1 MGWMSSPTVP
11 ILELKGL
18 SVTLNQLVYQ
28 RLSLDQSPGKPHG
41 FVYFLS
47 IHNDSDVTVTIKGRK
62 WVVAHEDG
70 TTLVVEGDGVV
81 GECPEL
87 APGERFSYNSRHAI
101 GTPTA
106 EVHGSFWGFD
116 SEQRRVFV
124 RIPRFQLE
132 VPPSDD
138 VS

>member
-1 MGWMSSPTVP
+1 MSSSTAP

-18 SVTLNQLVYQ
+18 RVTLNQLVYQ
-28 RLSLDQSPGKPHG
+28 RLSPDQSPGKPHG

-47 IHNDSDVTVTIKGRK
+47 IDNDSDVTVTIKGRK

-70 TTLVVEGDGVV
+70 STLGVEGDGVV
-81 GECPEL
+81 GECPDI

-101 GTPTA
+101 ATRTA
-106 EVHGSFWGFD
+106 EVEGSFWGLD
-116 SEQRRVFV
+116 AGQRRVFV

-132 VPPSDD
+132 VPPSGDL
-138 VS
+138 S

>member
-1 MGWMSSPTVP
+1 MSSPTVP

-18 SVTLNQLVYQ
+18 KVTLDQLVYQ
-28 RLSLDQSPGKPHG
+28 RFSLDQSPGKPHG

-62 WVVAHEDG
+62 WVVTHEDG

-106 EVHGSFWGFD
+106 VVDGSFWGLD

-138 VS
+138 GA

>member
-1 MGWMSSPTVP
+1 MGSMSSFTLP
-11 ILELKGL
+11 ILELQGL
-18 SVTLNQLVYQ
+18 RVTLNRLVYQ
-28 RLSLDQSPGKPHG
+28 RLTPEQSPGKPHG

-47 IHNDSDVTVTIKGRK
+47 IHNDSHVTVTIKGRK
-62 WVVAHEDG
+62 WIVAHEDG

-87 APGERFSYNSRHAI
+87 APGEQFSYNSRHAI
-101 GTPTA
+101 GTPSA
-106 EVHGSFWGFD
+106 EVEGAFWGTD

-124 RIPRFQLE
+124 RIPRFQLV
-132 VPPSDD
+132 VPPSDE